1 VKLTITNRVWTQ
13 AFQFSLDKS
22 GALYIPESDEPYYI
36 DGPIVV
42 SSGQTLIAGKKAE
55 IRLVPKTNTCMV
67 RNNSVTGMDKTT
79 LEIPDIPY
87 DKDIYVE
94 GGIWTALRY
103 KRGLTNG
110 NFSGRTSKTNSFHG
124 AHGVFVFNHA
134 DGFRIDSVTVKQ
146 SQMHA
151 LQLSDA
157 HNFWIENVSFLDH
170 GRDGVH
176 VHGGSD
182 FGVIRNIS
190 GVTHDDF
197 IALNAW
203 DWEHTSP
210 VVGGIHHVLVE
221 DCICDFIPGKITPG
235 TFEFRLLPGN
245 RKRSDG
251 SVKSCKIKDIVIRNI
266 TNLRTIKMYDQPNL
280 ERGRDKDRSQPLGVF
295 ENVYIHD
302 LHFDRPGFIEID
314 DFVNGLDIAR
324 LTYSFNP
331 ESIKKPIVKV
341 GPKSGTYKSKRD
353 DPSKWVEIFSPECD
367 IEVKNF
373 SLRDIKY
380 IASNGKTVNVAPEK
394 IFRCE
399 DGKLNPDYPKTT
411 PRGGTG
417 KVRIFQG
424 RFE

>member
-1 VKLTITNRVWTQ
+1 
-13 AFQFSLDKS
+13 
-22 GALYIPESDEPYYI
+22 
-36 DGPIVV
+36 
-42 SSGQTLIAGKKAE
+42 
-55 IRLVPKTNTCMV
+55 MV
-67 RNNSVTGMDKTT
+67 RNRSVVGMDKKT
-79 LEIPDIPY
+79 LEIPKTPC
-87 DKDIYVE
+87 DKDIYIE

-103 KRGLTNG
+103 KRGLVNG
-110 NFSGRTSKTNSFHG
+110 NHTGRTSKTNSIYG

-134 DGFRIDSVTVKQ
+134 DGFRINSVTVKQ

-157 HNFWIENVSFLDH
+157 HNFWIENISFVDH

-176 VHGGSD
+176 VHGESD
-182 FGVIRNIS
+182 WGVIRNIS

-203 DWEHTSP
+203 DWAHTSP
-210 VVGGIHHVLVE
+210 AVGEIHHVLVE
-221 DCICDFIPGKITPG
+221 DCICDYAPNKKVSG

-245 RKRSDG
+245 RKRADG
-251 SVKSCKIKDIVIRNI
+251 TVKSCKISNIVIRNI
-266 TNLRTIKMYDQPNL
+266 VNLRTIKMYDQPNL
-280 ERGRDKDRSQPLGVF
+280 ERGRDNDRSTPLGLF

-302 LHFDRPGFIEID
+302 LHFDNVGFIEID

-331 ESIKKPIVKV
+331 ENIKKPIVKI
-341 GPKSGTYKSKRD
+341 GPKSGTYKMKRD
-353 DPSKWVEIFSPECD
+353 DHSKWVEIFSPECD
-367 IEVKNF
+367 IAVKNF

-380 IASNGKTVNVAPEK
+380 IADTGEK
-394 IFRCE
+394 IQIDPKKIFKCE
-399 DGKLNPDYPKTT
+399 DGKLNPDYPKTL